1 MDKEEFLNKIKEIGT
16 CEDDAERRTMLAEL
30 NDKVGAVFDENIS
43 LTETNKSVIDDNEK
57 LRSANQKL
65 FLMVGAD
72 KPENQRVEDQTGL
85 KQETN
90 EPRKFENLFNNKGE
104 LK

>member
-1 MDKEEFLNKIKEIGT
+1 MDKETFLEKIKAIGT
-16 CEDDAERRTMLAEL
+16 TEDEAERRTMLAEL
-30 NDKVGAVFDENIS
+30 NDEVGKVFDENIS

-72 KPENQRVEDQTGL
+72 KPEKERVEDQTGL
-85 KQETN
+85 KQETR
-90 EPRKFENLFNNKGE
+90 EPRRFENLFNDKGE

>member
-72 KPENQRVEDQTGL
+72 KPENERVEDQTGL
-85 KQETN
+85 KQETT
-90 EPRKFENLFNNKGE
+90 EPRKFENLFNDKGE

>member
-1 MDKEEFLNKIKEIGT
+1 MDKEKFNEIIKAIGT
-16 CEDDAERRTMLAEL
+16 CEDEAERRTMLAEL
-30 NDKVGAVFDENIS
+30 SEATSKVFDENAS

-72 KPENQRVEDQTGL
+72 KTDQQRVEDQTGL
-85 KQETN
+85 KEETK
-90 EPRKFENLFNNKGE
+90 EPRKFENLFNEKGE

>member
-1 MDKEEFLNKIKEIGT
+1 MDKETFIEKIKTIGT

-30 NDKVGAVFDENIS
+30 NDEVGKVFDENAN

-72 KPENQRVEDQTGL
+72 KSDQQRVEDQTGL
-85 KQETN
+85 KQETK

>member
-30 NDKVGAVFDENIS
+30 NDKVGAVFDENAN

-72 KPENQRVEDQTGL
+72 KSDQQRVEDQTGL
-85 KQETN
+85 KQETK

>member
-1 MDKEEFLNKIKEIGT
+1 MDKETFNEKIKAIGT
-16 CEDDAERRTMLAEL
+16 CEDEAERRTMLAEL
-30 NDKVGAVFDENIS
+30 SEEAGKIFDDNIT
-43 LTETNKSVIDDNEK
+43 LTEKNKSVIDDNEK

-72 KPENQRVEDQTGL
+72 KSESQRVEDQTGL
-85 KQETN
+85 KQETK
-90 EPRKFENLFNNKGE
+90 EPRKFENLFNEKGE

>member
-72 KPENQRVEDQTGL
+72 KPENERVEDQTGL
-85 KQETN
+85 KQETT
-90 EPRKFENLFNNKGE
+90 EPRKFENLFNKGE

>member
-72 KPENQRVEDQTGL
+72 KPENERVEDQTGL
-85 KQETN
+85 KQETK

>member
-16 CEDDAERRTMLAEL
+16 CEDEAERRTMLAEL
-30 NDKVGAVFDENIS
+30 NDKVGAVFDENAN

-72 KPENQRVEDQTGL
+72 KSDQQRVEDQTGL
-85 KQETN
+85 KEETK
-90 EPRKFENLFNNKGE
+90 EPRKFENLFNEKGE

>member
-1 MDKEEFLNKIKEIGT
+1 MDKETFIEKIKAIGT
-16 CEDDAERRTMLAEL
+16 CEDEAERRTMLAEL
-30 NDKVGAVFDENIS
+30 SEETGKVFDENIS
-43 LTETNKSVIDDNEK
+43 LTATNKSVIDDNEK

-72 KPENQRVEDQTGL
+72 KPENERVEDQTGL
-85 KQETN
+85 KQETT

>member
-85 KQETN
+85 KQETT
-90 EPRKFENLFNNKGE
+90 EPRKFENLFNNKG
-104 LK
+104 